1 MSDTKEPSDCDNNCA
16 EHLCISRT
24 WNRGI
29 TGRMLFQQE
38 VQEGVVQERREKKKG
53 KRYIIIDGEFTIE
66 AFDQVEAAEL
76 CECATM
82 TFRAREKQA
91 MALGLNQIVH
101 KNGIIAIWGGI
112 DG

>member
-16 EHLCISRT
+16 EHLCLSRI

-29 TGRMLFQQE
+29 TGAMLFQQE
-38 VQEGVVQERREKKKG
+38 ALEGQIQEKRERRKG

-82 TFRAREKQA
+82 TFRAREKRA
-91 MALGLNQIVH
+91 IDLGLHQIVH